1 MSQHSRSLFLPLLLI
16 LLALM
21 IASGVYA
28 DGTRVVQAHA
38 SPPREA
44 GGAMVSLRPT
54 LDPTRK
60 PLTTQPV
67 ETIRA
72 ELTATVLASSPTPS
86 PTPTAMRPT
95 VTRTPSAI
103 ATVTPTSPQ
112 VPHVGASPSSAGS
125 LSLLWIGFFFC
136 VVGLVFKW
144 LSSQRS

>member
-16 LLALM
+16 LLVLM
-21 IASGVYA
+21 IASGGYA
-28 DGTRVVQAHA
+28 DGTGVVQAHV

-44 GGAMVSLRPT
+44 YGAMVSLRPT
-54 LDPTRK
+54 LDPTRM

-72 ELTATVLASSPTPS
+72 ELTATALAPS

-103 ATVTPTSPQ
+103 ATVTPTSPH
-112 VPHVGASPSSAGS
+112 VPHVGASRSSAGS
-125 LSLLWIGFFFC
+125 LALLWIGLFFC

>member
-16 LLALM
+16 LLVLM
-21 IASGVYA
+21 IASGGYA
-28 DGTRVVQAHA
+28 DATGVVQAYV

-44 GGAMVSLRPT
+44 YGAMVSLRPT

-72 ELTATVLASSPTPS
+72 ELTATALAPSPTPS

-103 ATVTPTSPQ
+103 ATVTPTSPH
-112 VPHVGASPSSAGS
+112 VPHVGASRSPGGS
-125 LSLLWIGFFFC
+125 LSLLWIGLFFC
-136 VVGLVFKW
+136 AVGLVFKW